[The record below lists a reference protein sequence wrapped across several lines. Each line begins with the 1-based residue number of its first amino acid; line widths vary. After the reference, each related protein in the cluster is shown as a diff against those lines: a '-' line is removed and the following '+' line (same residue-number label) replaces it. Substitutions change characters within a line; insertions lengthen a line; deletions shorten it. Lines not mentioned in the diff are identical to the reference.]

1 LLVPTRVPAGRH
13 VLIIRCKYPDVL
25 GGRTEFSYP
34 VEIENAEY
42 GKELSD
48 PAFKALSAKFHDV
61 GAKFASLRRVS
72 SAGEAQQGYA
82 EESVIAAQTA
92 DNHITQSNADGGFPE
107 WANMGNERLLVIGL
121 RKSDGYTPPNHG
133 LLKFDLS
140 GVPKEAKILGAQVRL
155 TLLNTDQYSSTQAG
169 AVLEAYALR
178 RNWLELPSAANAYS
192 CWLGPEYIH
201 NAKSGSVRWGKPGAE
216 DPATDRYPEAAGT
229 AAIGEFPAKIDP
241 ANASKDAPR
250 ELRRLVAL
258 DITALAQKWHSGEV
272 ANHGLLLKMTGSAS
286 AMVASSEYPDYPFR
300 PTLVLAY
307 QGEPL
312 KLVVKVAA
320 DEDLEAARLK
330 AASEKKPLLVKFYSP
345 TCGICQKVQK
355 TTFADKAVK
364 DLLESKF
371 SFVNLK
377 IEDNA
382 QLAQT
387 LGVGSVPALV
397 ILAPDGKTKTGQI
410 DSAQLQDSKVLIK
423 ALER

>member
-1 LLVPTRVPAGRH
+1 
-13 VLIIRCKYPDVL
+13 
-25 GGRTEFSYP
+25 
-34 VEIENAEY
+34 
-42 GKELSD
+42 
-48 PAFKALSAKFHDV
+48 
-61 GAKFASLRRVS
+61 
-72 SAGEAQQGYA
+72 
-82 EESVIAAQTA
+82 
-92 DNHITQSNADGGFPE
+92 
-107 WANMGNERLLVIGL
+107 
-121 RKSDGYTPPNHG
+121 
-133 LLKFDLS
+133 
-140 GVPKEAKILGAQVRL
+140 
-155 TLLNTDQYSSTQAG
+155 
-169 AVLEAYALR
+169 
-178 RNWLELPSAANAYS
+178 
-192 CWLGPEYIH
+192 
-201 NAKSGSVRWGKPGAE
+201 
-216 DPATDRYPEAAGT
+216 
-229 AAIGEFPAKIDP
+229 
-241 ANASKDAPR
+241 
-250 ELRRLVAL
+250 
-258 DITALAQKWHSGEV
+258 
-272 ANHGLLLKMTGSAS
+272 MTGSAS

-330 AASEKKPLLVKFYSP
+330 AASEKKMLLVKFYSP